1 MACSAVFV
9 NKPGEPAHSEEGEGM
24 TPSPSWLVSGD
35 NAWQL
40 ISATLVG
47 IMSIP
52 GLAILYGGIVKRKW
66 AVNSAL
72 MVVYAFAMTLVVWT
86 LFAFNM
92 SFGQPVGGGGPNFF
106 RNLVGVPHPVLG
118 AGDQLHQAGIP
129 LLSGLI
135 PDLHF
140 PGSTL
145 VYFQFVFAAIT
156 VIILAGAVLGRMS
169 FKAWMIFVPV
179 WITCVYTVGAFMI
192 WGGGWLA
199 QLGALDFSGGYVIHV
214 AAAVSGFTAAAVI
227 GPRLLKD
234 RQNCIPNNLMMALA
248 GAGLLW
254 LGWSGFNGGDPYFAN
269 ANAAAAILNTHICTA
284 TALLT
289 WMVLDIVRTGRPNT
303 PGMINGM
310 IAGLVAITPGAGWIS
325 GFAALILG
333 VVAGTVPWLTMTY
346 LSQRG
351 IFKRV
356 DDTLGVIHTHGFPGA
371 IGGLAVGIA
380 ASPNMIQYL
389 GTKGN
394 PDISFSGWIH
404 GNPHQLVVQAFT
416 LLVIVVWNALATF
429 VILKVIGLV
438 VNLRM
443 SDAELEIGDLAIHGE
458 EVVDVIGVPVPT
470 LDGVPALVAVD
481 ADADGRV
488 SAGGPIAA
496 QLRTTLGEALGVD
509 PGSLALLSGE
519 EAATALARHAA
530 LEARLT
536 LQAAPV
542 TGADTP
548 APGEIA
554 GKAQNHTAKAV
565 PGSEPDEG

>member
-1 MACSAVFV
+1 
-9 NKPGEPAHSEEGEGM
+9 M

-72 MVVYAFAMTLVVWT
+72 MVVYAFAMTLIVWT
-86 LFAFNM
+86 LFGFNM
-92 SFGQPVGGGGPNFF
+92 AFGSPVGGGGSHFF
-106 RNLVGVPHPVLG
+106 NNLVGVPHPVLG
-118 AGDQLHQAGIP
+118 AGDQLHQAAIP
-129 LLSGLI
+129 LLGGLI

-169 FKAWMIFVPV
+169 FKAWMIFAPL

-199 QLGALDFSGGYVIHV
+199 QLGALDYSGGYVIHV

-234 RQNCIPNNLMMALA
+234 RTNCKPNNLMMAVA
-248 GAGLLW
+248 GGGLLW

-269 ANAAAAILNTHICTA
+269 ANAAAAILNTHVCTA
-284 TALLT
+284 MALLT
-289 WMVLDIVRTGRPNT
+289 WMVLDIIKTGRPNT

-325 GFAALILG
+325 GFSAMLLGLMAGAL
-333 VVAGTVPWLTMTY
+333 PWATMTY
-346 LSQRG
+346 LGNRG
-351 IFKRV
+351 PFKRV

-371 IGGLAVGIA
+371 LGGLATGVF

-389 GTKGN
+389 GTNGS
-394 PDISFSGWIH
+394 PDISFSGVIH
-404 GNPHQLVVQAFT
+404 GNPHQLLVQAFA
-416 LLVIVVWNALATF
+416 LGVIIVWNAVATF
-429 VILKVIGLV
+429 IILKLISLV
-438 VNLRM
+438 VKLRM
-443 SDAELEIGDLAIHGE
+443 SDAELEAGDLAAHGE
-458 EVVDVIGVPVPT
+458 EVIDVVGVPVPI
-470 LDGVPALVAVD
+470 LDGIPALVGVAAGDSGGRIAV
-481 ADADGRV
+481 
-488 SAGGPIAA
+488 
-496 QLRTTLGEALGVD
+496 QLRATLGEALGVD
-509 PGSLALLSGE
+509 PESLSLLSGE
-519 EAATALARHAA
+519 QAALALGRHAA
-530 LEARLT
+530 LEARLAS
-536 LQAAPV
+536 QAAPV
-542 TGADTP
+542 VTP
-548 APGEIA
+548 PAEAIA
-554 GKAQNHTAKAV
+554 GKAQNRSNAKVRPAA
-565 PGSEPDEG
+565 EPDEE